1 LLIHYFTFIGSDEE
15 SGVFSSGPLMFKVK
29 SIENFKSPKIFT
41 IVTFYGALGISG
53 YMKRCDFTAKGKSV
67 PFCMKIGWGSDL

>member
-1 LLIHYFTFIGSDEE
+1 
-15 SGVFSSGPLMFKVK
+15 MFKVK